1 MTFSDSRISKFLQE
15 HFIVQ
20 WEAVSPVRL
29 VKFDLGEGRSFS
41 GTVNGEIAIYF
52 CDSNGKVF
60 DILPALQSPA
70 ITLNRIKEA
79 KAFFTQ
85 NAGKQSKQAIKEDL
99 QINNLSGLFH
109 QTEEEIEKLVNK
121 QYKFQIQP
129 GQISQSSINKLHRD
143 RLKKVASERYQ
154 SLTDKGVQ
162 VFKNPENIPASL
174 VFPDTKKGEEKRDA
188 YIYAAL
194 DDATRDLR
202 FMVMSKIGPPPTH
215 FDNSVLAAES
225 LTIVEPGG
233 LGYYQWQIDR
243 AFFGA
248 IDPPGTDSMLLSDIF
263 DTQPDTPQEWKEI
276 IFTSIM
282 KQELK
287 GGVIE
292 YNSESLDAI
301 QVIE

>member
-52 CDSNGKVF
+52 CDSTGRVF

-85 NAGKQSKQAIKEDL
+85 HASKLSKQVI
-99 QINNLSGLFH
+99 
-109 QTEEEIEKLVNK
+109 EEESYAPGAYPMKVEAIDHLIKNHDKTSGQL
-121 QYKFQIQP
+121 QP
-129 GQISQSSINKLHRD
+129 GQIHQYAINKLHRD
-143 RLKKVASERYQ
+143 RLKKVARERYQ

-194 DDATRDLR
+194 DDATRDMR
-202 FMVMSKIGPPPTH
+202 VMAMSKIGPAPTH
-215 FDNSVLAAES
+215 FDSHVLAAES

-248 IDPPGTDSMLLSDIF
+248 ITLLALVIF
-263 DTQPDTPQEWKEI
+263 LPLIYSTLHKNGKILSSP
-276 IFTSIM
+276 
-282 KQELK
+282 L
-287 GGVIE
+287 
-292 YNSESLDAI
+292 L
-301 QVIE
+301 